1 MQNFWLWFSTGITH
15 ITDLTGYDHILF
27 LMVLCVPYSF
37 KQSKHLLWLI
47 TAFTV
52 GHSISLAL
60 SVLGIFS
67 PNTAAVEWLIALS
80 ILILAVQNI
89 SNFGPNQ
96 GASKWVNYG
105 LTTLFGLIHGLGF
118 STLLRAMLGKT
129 ESLAF
134 PLFSFNLGIE
144 VGQVIILICI
154 LSIIAFWTILLKQ
167 NQKYITL
174 SFSIL
179 ALVVS
184 LFMLFDRFKLLTT

>member
-47 TAFTV
+47 TAFTI
-52 GHSISLAL
+52 GHSISLAI

-67 PNTAAVEWLIALS
+67 SNTAAVEWLIALS

-144 VGQVIILICI
+144 VGQGNHSHLHFKHHCLLDNLAETKSKIHHLKLFNSCI
-154 LSIIAFWTILLKQ
+154 GSIAIYAH
-167 NQKYITL
+167 
-174 SFSIL
+174 
-179 ALVVS
+179 
-184 LFMLFDRFKLLTT
+184 R